1 MSGFDTDPID
11 DGREA
16 PRQLAKTLRRCLG
29 VLVEK
34 AFTTPEYY
42 PLTLK
47 AATTGSNQKSNR
59 SPVTNYTEDA
69 VYDAMDE
76 LRELGLIAVVHPE
89 SGRTE
94 RFRHYLRKRYPFT
107 EPQMAIMAEL
117 WLRGKQTLGEL
128 RSRASRMVPIES
140 LEDLRAELQ
149 DLLDQGFVQATGDL
163 ARRGIE
169 VDHNFYLDSEGQ
181 KLEAA
186 PAAETSQPPTP
197 QPAVTRS
204 SESPAPPA
212 AAPNLPATVPGLAE
226 LKADNAA
233 LKLEVEQL
241 RQELELV
248 KDDLDQLKQ
257 SLGV

>member
-16 PRQLAKTLRRCLG
+16 PRQLTKTLRRCLG

-69 VYDAMDE
+69 VYEAMDE

-94 RFRHYLRKRYPFT
+94 RFRHFLRKRYPFT
-107 EPQMAIMAEL
+107 ESQLAIMAEL
-117 WLRGKQTLGEL
+117 WLRGKQSLGEL
-128 RSRASRMVPIES
+128 RARASRMVPIDS

-149 DLLDQGFVQATGDL
+149 ELLDQGYVQATGDL

-169 VDHNFYLDSEGQ
+169 VDHNFYLDAEGQ
-181 KLEAA
+181 KLES
-186 PAAETSQPPTP
+186 AAEEPDSERPVSRYSTP
-197 QPAVTRS
+197 NVEVPVEREVMAS
-204 SESPAPPA
+204 SPAQS
-212 AAPNLPATVPGLAE
+212 NSGIQE
-226 LKADNAA
+226 LKAENEAM
-233 LKLEVEQL
+233 KLEVERL
-241 RQELELV
+241 RQDLESV